1 MAQNDVIDLDKMLD
15 EYEAGLLQASA
26 VNQSQKQDV
35 EDLKMQKLTEFG
47 YQTPEPSS
55 SMSQFAPVVDYM
67 KNKKAMDD
75 AIKKGILA
83 DDPYFIENYLSK
95 ADPQLKAEYTGV
107 DFTGGA
113 QGDVI
118 RQIELLPADV
128 RVDENY
134 VQKVLQKNYAQD
146 YNIPRTYDYD
156 VRVEPNTKEL
166 IFNDPLNNN
175 QPTVINPPGLD
186 KGDFL
191 AFIEP
196 VAAEVASGI
205 AGGALG
211 GIGTGGTP
219 FGIAA
224 GAVLG
229 ETAATFVWRLNNLNY
244 LKEEGY
250 LPPDYDI
257 TSRAMKDAGMTALFS
272 LGGVGAFKLVKL
284 AGGIAN
290 VPQTLLKEEEFLK
303 SFEILKRAGEDTTAM
318 TSPQVLIRG
327 ADEGVQITS
336 PAEGLEA
343 GLRREAE
350 TASEQAQPLR
360 EIYAEQERMGREL
373 VPEPFEAQGITRE
386 LVEEEGGAGAR
397 ALRGE
402 EIRGIAQET
411 IETSPKF
418 VQAEKELVE
427 LGVESD
433 NLFRGIAD
441 GSIDP
446 AAAGAQIRASFSAA
460 EDSASK
466 LVDDAYENAKQLAN
480 FSPNQKPYDY
490 SKLLAPTKRF
500 KNILNQQAF
509 ADPQQKKIV
518 NGIIES
524 IEKGVKKS
532 DAVFTQDLSNLRS
545 IIRQNV
551 NLGNNVDDLV
561 TFRKT
566 LESIRAQTLKDSGN
580 KQAYD
585 EFIRAEDLYRKKM
598 ENFNNDQIK
607 RLLNLQSV
615 SNDLY
620 RQGDK
625 TAYNG
630 FVTFLRNN
638 ITPQADG
645 SLKAPQFIEDVLIDP
660 ENTSGLLGLKGGIR
674 NAYMDEVVETVGG
687 VMRPKSPRA
696 HENFMAKNDNIIKKF
711 FSEDEIQEFT
721 NAEQFINTF
730 KQREIALTKA
740 RDAIAKN
747 TNLADV
753 ARNFKSPEDLFR
765 NTWSP
770 GQVTATKEI
779 FDALTNNGSQEL
791 IDAYKSYIFRDLAN
805 KTQKKG
811 MLNQN
816 VFDGGKLE
824 DYISSNK
831 DNLEIWFGNKFASQ
845 LGDIAKKLK
854 AFDDPRVSAV
864 READNYT
871 LQSLNSLARAYVGLF
886 TTPGRVMTAVK
897 SMVSGKKGIKQVEL
911 LSNPDMLYDAII
923 KDRWQKDPVV
933 KGLVRELGRIYYR
946 EEIAE
951 EEPTTD
957 VTPEETLRFGP
968 GFQRPQGMNTGGAV
982 KLKYGYGE

>member
-15 EYEAGLLQASA
+15 EYQASLL
-26 VNQSQKQDV
+26 VNPGIAQTQAALQLDQ
-35 EDLKMQKLTEFG
+35 QKLAEFG
-47 YQTPEPSS
+47 YVKPEPTR

-83 DDPYFIENYLSK
+83 DDPYFVENYLSQ
-95 ADPQLKAEYTGV
+95 AQPQTRAEYTGV

-113 QGDVI
+113 QGDTI
-118 RQIELLPADV
+118 RQIELLPPDI
-128 RVDENY
+128 RVDPNY
-134 VQKVLQKNYAQD
+134 VTRVLQKNYAED

-156 VRVEPNTKEL
+156 VRVEPNTREL

-175 QPTVINPPGLD
+175 QPTVINPPGLN

-191 AFIEP
+191 SFVEP
-196 VAAEVASGI
+196 LAAEITAGIGGGVVGGIATGGSPVGI
-205 AGGALG
+205 AGGA
-211 GIGTGGTP
+211 
-219 FGIAA
+219 IA
-224 GAVLG
+224 G
-229 ETAATFVWRLNNLNY
+229 ETAATFIWRLNNLNY
-244 LKEEGY
+244 LKEQGY
-250 LPPDYDI
+250 LPEDYDI
-257 TSRAMKDAGMTALFS
+257 VGQSMKEAGMTALFG
-272 LGGVGAFKLVKL
+272 LGAIPVFKLVKL
-284 AGGIAN
+284 GMRVAN
-290 VPQTLLKEEEFLK
+290 VPETLLNEDEFIK
-303 SFEILKRAGEDTTAM
+303 SFETLKQAGEDTAVMTA
-318 TSPQVLIRG
+318 PQVMIRA
-327 ADEGVQITS
+327 ADEGVEIKS
-336 PAEGLEA
+336 PAENVEA

-350 TASEQAQPLR
+350 TSSEQAQPLR

-446 AAAGAQIRASFSAA
+446 TTAGAQIRASFSAA
-460 EDSASK
+460 EDSANK
-466 LVDDAYENAKQLAN
+466 LVDEAYENAKRLAN
-480 FSPNQKPYDY
+480 FKPNQKPYDY

-524 IEKGVKKS
+524 IEQGVKKS

-551 NLGNNVDDLV
+551 AMGNNVDELV

-566 LESIRAQTLKDSGN
+566 LESIRAKTLKDSGN

-585 EFIRAEDLYRKKM
+585 EFIRAEGLYRQKM
-598 ENFNNDQIK
+598 EDFNNDQIK
-607 RLLNLQSV
+607 RLLNLQTV

-645 SLKAPQFIEDVLIDP
+645 SLKSPKFIDDVLFDP
-660 ENTSGLLGLKGGIR
+660 ENTTGLLGLKGGIY
-674 NAYMDEVVETVGG
+674 NSYIDEVVETVGD

-696 HENFMAKNDNIIKKF
+696 HETFMAKNENIIKKF
-711 FSEDEIQEFT
+711 FTEDEIQQFA

-730 KQREIALTKA
+730 KQRQLTLTRA

-747 TNLADV
+747 TNLSDV
-753 ARNFKSPEDLFR
+753 ARNFKSPEDLFN

-770 GQVTATKEI
+770 GKITATKEV

-791 IDAYKSYIFRDLAN
+791 IDAYKSYVFKDLME
-805 KTQKKG
+805 KTQRKG
-811 MLNQN
+811 ALNQDI
-816 VFDGGKLE
+816 FDGNKLE
-824 DYISSNK
+824 EYVNLNK
-831 DNLEIWFGNKFASQ
+831 DNLEVWFGNKFTKQ
-845 LGDIAKKLK
+845 LTDISKKLK
-854 AFDDPRVSAV
+854 AFDDPRVTAV
-864 READNYT
+864 RQADNFM
-871 LQSLNSLARAYVGLF
+871 LNSLNSLARAYVGLF

-897 SMVSGKKGIKQVEL
+897 SIVSGKKDIKQVEL
-911 LSNPDMLYDAII
+911 LSNPDEMYDAIM
-923 KDRWQKDPVV
+923 KDRWQRNPVV
-933 KGLVRELGRIYYR
+933 KGLVRTLGRIYYR
-946 EEIAE
+946 EDVAE
-951 EEPTTD
+951 EEPTTE
-957 VTPEETLRFGP
+957 VTPEDTIRFGP
-968 GFQRPQGMNTGGAV
+968 DFQRPQGMNTGGAV

>member
-15 EYEAGLLQASA
+15 EYQAGLL
-26 VNQSQKQDV
+26 VNPGVAQTQRALQM
-35 EDLKMQKLTEFG
+35 DLQKLAEFG
-47 YQTPEPSS
+47 YVKPEPTK
-55 SMSQFAPVVDYM
+55 SMSQFAPVVDFM

-83 DDPYFIENYLSK
+83 DDPYFVETYIVRAE
-95 ADPQLKAEYTGV
+95 PQTKAEYTGV

-113 QGDVI
+113 QGDTI
-118 RQIELLPADV
+118 RQIELLPPDI
-128 RVDENY
+128 RVDPNY
-134 VQKVLQKNYAQD
+134 VTRVLQKNYAED

-156 VRVEPNTKEL
+156 VRVEPNTREL

-191 AFIEP
+191 SFVEP
-196 VAAEVASGI
+196 LAAEIISGIGGGVAGGIATGGSPVGI
-205 AGGALG
+205 AGGA
-211 GIGTGGTP
+211 
-219 FGIAA
+219 IA
-224 GAVLG
+224 G
-229 ETAATFVWRLNNLNY
+229 ETTATFIWRLNNLNY
-244 LKEEGY
+244 LKEQGY
-250 LPPDYDI
+250 LPEDYDI
-257 TSRAMKDAGMTALFS
+257 VGQSMKEAGMTALFG
-272 LGGVGAFKLVKL
+272 LGAIPVFKLVKL
-284 AGGIAN
+284 GMRVAN
-290 VPQTLLKEEEFLK
+290 VPETLLNEDEFIK
-303 SFEILKRAGEDTTAM
+303 SFETLKQAGEDTAVMTA
-318 TSPQVLIRG
+318 PQVMIRA
-327 ADEGVQITS
+327 ADEGVEIKS
-336 PAEGLEA
+336 PAENVEA

-350 TASEQAQPLR
+350 TSSQQAQPLR
-360 EIYAEQERMGREL
+360 EIYTEQERMGREL

-402 EIRGIAQET
+402 EIREIAQET

-446 AAAGAQIRASFSAA
+446 ATAGAQIRASFSAA

-480 FSPNQKPYDY
+480 FKPNQKPYDY

-551 NLGNNVDDLV
+551 AMGNNVDELV

-585 EFIRAEDLYRKKM
+585 EFIRAEGLYRQKM
-598 ENFNNDQIK
+598 EDFNNDQIK
-607 RLLNLQSV
+607 RLLNLQTV

-645 SLKAPQFIEDVLIDP
+645 SLKSPKFIDDVLFDP
-660 ENTSGLLGLKGGIR
+660 ENTTGLLGLKGGIY
-674 NAYMDEVVETVGG
+674 NSYIDEVVETVGD

-696 HENFMAKNDNIIKKF
+696 HETFMAKNENIIKKF
-711 FSEDEIQEFT
+711 FTEDEIQQFT

-730 KQREIALTKA
+730 KQRQLALTRA

-747 TNLADV
+747 TNLSDV
-753 ARNFKSPEDLFR
+753 ARNFKSPEDLFN

-770 GQVTATKEI
+770 GKITATKEV

-791 IDAYKSYIFRDLAN
+791 IDAYKSYVFKDLTE
-805 KTQKKG
+805 KTQRKG
-811 MLNQN
+811 ALNQDI
-816 VFDGGKLE
+816 FDGNKLE
-824 DYISSNK
+824 EYVNLNK
-831 DNLEIWFGNKFASQ
+831 DNLEVWFGNKFTKQ
-845 LGDIAKKLK
+845 LTDISKKLK

-864 READNYT
+864 RQADNFM
-871 LQSLNSLARAYVGLF
+871 LNSLNSLARAYVGLF

-897 SMVSGKKGIKQVEL
+897 SIVSGKKDIKQVEL
-911 LSNPDMLYDAII
+911 LSNPDEMYDAIM
-923 KDRWQKDPVV
+923 KDRWQRNPVV
-933 KGLVRELGRIYYR
+933 KGLVRTLGRIYYR
-946 EEIAE
+946 EDVAE
-951 EEPTTD
+951 EEPTTE
-957 VTPEETLRFGP
+957 VTPEDTIRFGP
-968 GFQRPQGMNTGGAV
+968 DFQRPQGMYLGGRV

>member
-15 EYEAGLLQASA
+15 EYQASLI
-26 VNQSQKQDV
+26 VNP
-35 EDLKMQKLTEFG
+35 G
-47 YQTPEPSS
+47 IAQTPAAAQLDLQKVAEYGYVKPEPTK

-67 KNKKAMDD
+67 NNKKAMDD

-83 DDPYFIENYLSK
+83 DDPYFVENYLSQ
-95 ADPQLKAEYTGV
+95 AQPQTRAEYTGV

-113 QGDVI
+113 KGDTI
-118 RQIELLPADV
+118 RQIELLPPDI
-128 RVDENY
+128 RVDPNY
-134 VQKVLQKNYAQD
+134 VTRVLQKNYAED

-156 VRVEPNTKEL
+156 VRVEPNTRKL

-191 AFIEP
+191 AFAEP
-196 VAAEVASGI
+196 IAAEITAGIGGGVLGGLGTGGSPVGI
-205 AGGALG
+205 AGGA
-211 GIGTGGTP
+211 
-219 FGIAA
+219 IA
-224 GAVLG
+224 G
-229 ETAATFVWRLNNLNY
+229 ETIATFVWRLNNLNY
-244 LKEEGY
+244 LKEQGY
-250 LPPDYDI
+250 LPEDYNMVGE
-257 TSRAMKDAGMTALFS
+257 AMKEAGMTALFG
-272 LGGVGAFKLVKL
+272 LGAIPVFKLVKL
-284 AGGIAN
+284 GMGVSN
-290 VPQTLLKEEEFLK
+290 VPETLLNEDEFIK
-303 SFEILKRAGEDTTAM
+303 SFNMLKEAGEDTAVMTA
-318 TSPQVLIRG
+318 PQVMIRA
-327 ADEGVQITS
+327 ADEGVDVKS
-336 PAEGLEA
+336 PAENVEA

-350 TASEQAQPLR
+350 TSSQQAQPLR

-386 LVEEEGGAGAR
+386 LVEEEGGAATR
-397 ALRGE
+397 SLRGE
-402 EIRGIAQET
+402 EIRDIAQET

-418 VQAEKELVE
+418 VQAEKELVD

-446 AAAGAQIRASFSAA
+446 ATAGAQIRASFSAA

-480 FSPNQKPYDY
+480 FKPNQKPYDY

-551 NLGNNVDDLV
+551 AMGNNVDELV

-566 LESIRAQTLKDSGN
+566 LESIRAKTLKDSGN

-585 EFIRAEDLYRKKM
+585 EFIRAEGLYRQKM
-598 ENFNNDQIK
+598 EDFNNDQIK
-607 RLLNLQSV
+607 RLLNLQTV

-638 ITPQADG
+638 ITPQTDG
-645 SLKAPQFIEDVLIDP
+645 SLTSPKFIDDVLFDP
-660 ENTSGLLGLKGGIR
+660 ENTTGLLGLKGGIR
-674 NAYMDEVVETVGG
+674 NAYMDEVVDTVGG

-696 HENFMAKNDNIIKKF
+696 HETFMAKNDNIIKKF
-711 FSEDEIQEFT
+711 FTEDEIQEFT

-730 KQREIALTKA
+730 KQRELTLTRA

-747 TNLADV
+747 TNLSDV
-753 ARNFKSPEDLFR
+753 ARNFKSPEDLFN

-770 GQVTATKEI
+770 GKITATREV

-791 IDAYKSYIFRDLAN
+791 IDSYKSYVFKDLME
-805 KTQKKG
+805 KTQRKG
-811 MLNQN
+811 TMNQDI
-816 VFDGGKLE
+816 FDGNKLE
-824 DYISSNK
+824 EYVNLNK
-831 DNLEIWFGNKFASQ
+831 DNLSVWFGDKFTEQ
-845 LGDIAKKLK
+845 LTDISKKLK

-864 READNYT
+864 RQADNFV
-871 LQSLNSLARAYVGLF
+871 LNSLNSLARAYVGLF

-897 SMVSGKKGIKQVEL
+897 SIVSGKKDIKQVEL
-911 LSNPDMLYDAII
+911 LSNPDEMYDAIM
-923 KDRWQKDPVV
+923 KDRWQRNPVV
-933 KGLVRELGRIYYR
+933 KGLVRTLGRIYYR
-946 EEIAE
+946 EDIAE
-951 EEPTTD
+951 EEPTTE
-957 VTPEETLRFGP
+957 VTPEETIRFGP
-968 GFQRPQGMNTGGAV
+968 GFQTPQSMNKGGV

>member
-15 EYEAGLLQASA
+15 EYQANLLVNPGIAQTQAA
-26 VNQSQKQDV
+26 LQLDQ
-35 EDLKMQKLTEFG
+35 QKLAEFG
-47 YQTPEPSS
+47 YVKPEPTR

-83 DDPYFIENYLSK
+83 DDPYFVENYLSQ
-95 ADPQLKAEYTGV
+95 AQPQTKAEYTGV

-113 QGDVI
+113 QGDTI
-118 RQIELLPADV
+118 RQIELLPPDV
-128 RVDENY
+128 RVDPNY
-134 VQKVLQKNYAQD
+134 VTRVLQKNYAED

-156 VRVEPNTKEL
+156 VRVEPNTREL

-175 QPTVINPPGLD
+175 QPTVINPPGLN

-191 AFIEP
+191 AFVEPLAAEITAGISGGVVGGVATGGNP
-196 VAAEVASGI
+196 VAI
-205 AGGALG
+205 AGGA
-211 GIGTGGTP
+211 
-219 FGIAA
+219 IAA
-224 GAVLG
+224 
-229 ETAATFVWRLNNLNY
+229 ETTATFVWRLNNLNY
-244 LKEEGY
+244 LKEQGY
-250 LPPDYDI
+250 LPEDYNI
-257 TSRAMKDAGMTALFS
+257 VGQAMKEAGMTALFG
-272 LGGVGAFKLVKL
+272 LGAIPVFKLVKF
-284 AGGIAN
+284 AMGVSK
-290 VPQTLLKEEEFLK
+290 VPDTLLKEEEFLEA
-303 SFEILKRAGEDTTAM
+303 FETLKQAGEDTAVMTA
-318 TSPQVLIRG
+318 PQMMIRA
-327 ADEGVQITS
+327 ADEGVEITS
-336 PAEGLEA
+336 PVEGLEA
-343 GLRREAE
+343 GLRNLSQTEDP
-350 TASEQAQPLR
+350 QAQALR
-360 EIYAEQERMGREL
+360 DIYAEQERMGREL

-386 LVEEEGGAGAR
+386 LVEEEGSAGAR

-418 VQAEKELVE
+418 VQAEKELLD
-427 LGVESD
+427 LGIESD

-446 AAAGAQIRASFSAA
+446 ATAGAQIRASFSAA
-460 EDSASK
+460 EDSANK
-466 LVDDAYENAKQLAN
+466 LVDEAYENAKRLAN
-480 FSPNQKPYDY
+480 FKPNQKPYDY

-551 NLGNNVDDLV
+551 AMGNNVDELV

-585 EFIRAEDLYRKKM
+585 EFIRAENLYRQKM
-598 ENFNNDQIK
+598 EDFNNDQIK
-607 RLLNLQSV
+607 RLLNLQTV

-645 SLKAPQFIEDVLIDP
+645 SLKSPKFVDDVLFDP
-660 ENTSGLLGLKGGIR
+660 ENTTGLLGLKGGIY
-674 NAYMDEVVETVGG
+674 NSYIDEVVETVGG

-696 HENFMAKNDNIIKKF
+696 HETWMAKNENIVNKF
-711 FSEDEIQEFT
+711 FTEDEIQQFT
-721 NAEQFINTF
+721 NAEQFIKTF
-730 KQREIALTKA
+730 KQRELALTRA

-747 TNLADV
+747 TNLSDV
-753 ARNFKSPEDLFR
+753 AKNFKSPEDLFN

-770 GQVTATKEI
+770 GKITATKEVY
-779 FDALTNNGSQEL
+779 DALTNNGSQEL
-791 IDAYKSYIFRDLAN
+791 IDAYKSYIFKDIQE
-805 KTQKKG
+805 KTQRRG
-811 MLNQN
+811 ALNQK
-816 VFDGGKLE
+816 VYDGTQLQ
-824 DYISSNK
+824 DYINNNK
-831 DNLEIWFGNKFASQ
+831 DNLEIWFGDKFTEQ
-845 LGDIAKKLK
+845 LGDIARRLR

-864 READNYT
+864 RKADDPT
-871 LQSLNSLARAYVGLF
+871 LDALNSLARAYVGLF
-886 TTPGRVMTAVK
+886 TTPGRVMTAAK
-897 SMVSGKKGIKQVEL
+897 RILTGRADYKTIEI
-911 LSNPDMLYDAII
+911 LSNPDKMYEAIT
-923 KDRWQKDPVV
+923 KDKLFKSPAV
-933 KGLVRELGRIYYR
+933 KGLVRALGRIYYR
-946 EEIAE
+946 EDVAE

-968 GFQRPQGMNTGGAV
+968 GFQRPQGMYHGGAV